1 MNRKVV
7 VIMTGFLMFMLLLT
21 VMAGI
26 GYLDQLILKGRTR
39 TDLVILLSIADI
51 IIFIMVLLDFIDLKK
66 ENNEKD
72 SI

>member
-26 GYLDQLILKGRTR
+26 GYLDQLILKGKTR
-39 TDLVILLSIADI
+39 MDLVILLSIADI